1 MKRIP
6 LQVGLGIALGG
17 ALFVL
22 FRGGAGAWSDHT
34 TEGAAPKEA
43 LAPLSQELRQPRD
56 APSEIDP
63 RRAPIQEAATRREA
77 FELAMAIFM
86 AWSKAQGTPEG
97 WERYWREEE
106 ERWSAFVEDLKR
118 KDPRFEDYPFLDPI
132 ADAPSDPLYHGTFV
146 AILGFEQTSVR
157 KGYWWDEFVPEAPL
171 ESQRKLSEAVMGYYD
186 VLAGMSPL
194 QIASSPWYG
203 DVPKE
208 RIRENLELL
217 AALRM
222 EYIHDALPLLDQRS
236 RLQGWQ
242 GLARTLPSRLPEGAR
257 GDFDDLID
265 ERIREIEAQLEPY
278 RARYLRA
285 VGEAIGAT
293 ELPPID

>member
-1 MKRIP
+1 M
-6 LQVGLGIALGG
+6 A
-17 ALFVL
+17 AFMEW
-22 FRGGAGAWSDHT
+22 FESRGTA
-34 TEGAAPKEA
+34 
-43 LAPLSQELRQPRD
+43 
-56 APSEIDP
+56 
-63 RRAPIQEAATRREA
+63 
-77 FELAMAIFM
+77 
-86 AWSKAQGTPEG
+86 EG

-106 ERWSAFVEDLKR
+106 QRWSRFVEEMKE

-132 ADAPSDPLYHGTFV
+132 ADAPSNPAYYGTFSQ
-146 AILGFEQTSVR
+146 ILGFEQSSVR
-157 KGYWWDEFVPEAPL
+157 NGYWLEDLFPGVPSERLRTPSRTLL
-171 ESQRKLSEAVMGYYD
+171 ESYD
-186 VLAGMSPL
+186 LLAGFSPL

-236 RLQGWQ
+236 LLQGWQ
-242 GLARTLPSRLPEGAR
+242 GLASTLPSRLPEGAR